1 MVYREPGES
10 SAVFELFASYRDFFR
25 SPTTRQNI
33 LNNIW
38 LFVPLGAALYDP
50 EHRGR
55 WLWAVALS
63 IVIESVQWFTGIG
76 LCEVDDVISNS
87 LGALIGY
94 GVAEAMGG
102 FID

>member
-10 SAVFELFASYRDFFR
+10 SAVFELFASYREFFR

-38 LFVPLGAALYDP
+38 LFVPLSAALHDP
-50 EHRGR
+50 AHRGR
-55 WLWAVALS
+55 RLWTVEFSVA
-63 IVIESVQWFTGIG
+63 IETVQWFIGIG

-87 LGALIGY
+87 LGVLVGY
-94 GVAEAMGG
+94 GVARSEDY
-102 FID
+102 FK